1 MFYRL
6 FTLASLI
13 SLAACNGVHDPSAVS
28 RNAEPALDAT
38 RPVELTV
45 TLTQLTQRPTPAGL
59 PSRFEITSSRIPEPG
74 QKTDITWRALD
85 GDKTPRSGSGVLEL
99 IDAHTIRITLKAGD
113 SADQPTLVLDGSLD
127 GTHAGGSFTDHLFYT
142 RGGSFIAEIQQK

>member
-1 MFYRL
+1 MRSCCVGTFHAAGTAFEFRRRNGGQVKMFYRL

-74 QKTDITWRALD
+74 QKTDI
-85 GDKTPRSGSGVLEL
+85 
-99 IDAHTIRITLKAGD
+99 
-113 SADQPTLVLDGSLD
+113 
-127 GTHAGGSFTDHLFYT
+127 
-142 RGGSFIAEIQQK
+142 